1 MRDRLA
7 RLFRLGHRQVVR
19 AREGYAVWAETYPP
33 WPHNPLMRAEQLAV
47 EAIIAMAASCLACSK
62 ASRNAAAPARA
73 LDVGTGTGRCLP
85 LLASAGARPVVGLDM
100 SLAMLGR
107 KAYGLPRVC
116 ADACRL
122 PFPDAS
128 FDLICSSLMVG
139 DLEDLGAWLGE
150 VMRVLAPG
158 GHLVYSDFHPT
169 WTAER
174 WRRTFRTAD
183 GRLFEISYFPHAIDE
198 HLALLERAPFVV
210 RAIREP
216 RLAGRKTPVVVVF
229 HAVKPRAPFRSR
241 SGTNR
246 ARAL

>member
-1 MRDRLA
+1 LNVTLGRLA
-7 RLFRLGHRQVVR
+7 RLLRLGGRQVVL
-19 AREGYAVWAETYPP
+19 AREGYALWAETYPP

-47 EAIIAMAASCLACSK
+47 APIISAAASAV
-62 ASRNAAAPARA
+62 APARA
-73 LDVGTGTGRCLP
+73 LDVGTGTGRYLP
-85 LLASAGARPVVGLDM
+85 LLASAGARLVVGLDI
-100 SLAMLGR
+100 SLPMLGR

-150 VMRVLAPG
+150 ATRVLAPG
-158 GHLVYSDFHPT
+158 GHLVYSDFHPS
-169 WTAER
+169 WTDER

-183 GRLFEISYFPHAIDE
+183 GRLFELSYFPHAIDE
-198 HLALLERAPFVV
+198 HLAWLERAPFIV
-210 RAIREP
+210 RTIREP
-216 RLAGRKTPVVVVF
+216 RLAGRKTPIVVVF
-229 HAVKPRAPFRSR
+229 HAVKPVRRRAPFSSR
-241 SGTNR
+241 PGTDR

>member
-1 MRDRLA
+1 
-7 RLFRLGHRQVVR
+7 
-19 AREGYAVWAETYPP
+19 
-33 WPHNPLMRAEQLAV
+33 MRAEQSVV
-47 EAIIAMAASCLACSK
+47 EPIISAAAC
-62 ASRNAAAPARA
+62 AAAPACALRA
-73 LDVGTGTGRCLP
+73 LDVGTGTGRYLP
-85 LLASAGARPVVGLDM
+85 LLASAGARLVVGLDM
-100 SLAMLGR
+100 SMPMLGR

-150 VMRVLAPG
+150 ATRVLAPG
-158 GHLVYSDFHPT
+158 GHLVYSDFHPS

-183 GRLFEISYFPHAIDE
+183 GRLVELSYFPHAIDE
-198 HLALLERAPFVV
+198 HLTLLEQAPFVV
-210 RAIREP
+210 RTIREP

-229 HAVKPRAPFRSR
+229 HAVKPVRRRAPFSSR
-241 SGTNR
+241 SLTDSAGAPGR
-246 ARAL
+246 C

>member
-1 MRDRLA
+1 VTLDRVA
-7 RLFRLGHRQVVR
+7 RWLRLGGRQVVL
-19 AREGYAVWAETYPP
+19 AREGYALWAETYPP

-47 EAIIAMAASCLACSK
+47 EPMISAAAS
-62 ASRNAAAPARA
+62 AAAPARA
-73 LDVGTGTGRCLP
+73 LDVGTGTGRYLP
-85 LLASAGARPVVGLDM
+85 LLASAGARLVVGLDM
-100 SLAMLGR
+100 SLPMLGR